1 MEKWRKGGLMYIGF
15 LAVATV
21 GIYVCLKLELSYLK
35 NLIILSAALAGP
47 YIGEAYF
54 SYKNKKTPKKKMGI
68 VCCNHFVADRADNV
82 ADGKPLK

>member
-35 NLIILSAALAGP
+35 NLIILSAALVGP
-47 YIGEAYF
+47 YIGETYF
-54 SYKNKKTPKKKMGI
+54 SYKNKKTPKKKWALYAVIILLLTGLITWLME
-68 VCCNHFVADRADNV
+68 NH
-82 ADGKPLK
+82 